1 MPVQYEEIKENP
13 GRLERDSA
21 CYTHPS
27 FAQISA
33 SNVSGGTYLYGS
45 DFHHQHYVTIRIKRS
60 EMNRNLS
67 NDWPHAREELIEVAL
82 SESQWAT
89 FVSSMNRGEGVQCTI
104 QHYEGKMVPQI
115 PRIKSRIGQFQAEGE
130 ASAEEAVNA
139 ITELRD
145 EINSS
150 KLSQKQKDAWI
161 RKLDFIEGRT
171 TGNLRFVASQFVEHM
186 EGVVQKA
193 KTEIS
198 AFAQN
203 LIMRTGLSKLMGP
216 EDAKKMLG
224 YEERSDK

>member
-1 MPVQYEEIKENP
+1 MPVEYEEIKENP
-13 GRLERDSA
+13 GRMARDDAS
-21 CYTHPS
+21 YTHPS

-45 DFHHQHYVTIRIKRS
+45 DFHHQNYVTIRIKRS
-60 EMNRNLS
+60 ELNRNLS
-67 NDWPHAREELIEVAL
+67 NDWPFAREELIEVAL

-89 FVSSMNRGEGVQCTI
+89 FVSSMNRGEGVQCTL
-104 QHYEGKMVPQI
+104 QHYQGKMIPQI
-115 PRIKSRIGQFQAEGE
+115 PKIKSRLKQFQTEGSE
-130 ASAEEAVNA
+130 SGDEAVAA

-145 EINSS
+145 EINAS
-150 KLSQKQKDAWI
+150 KLSQKQKDAWVH
-161 RKLDFIEGRT
+161 KLNFIEGRT
-171 TGNLRFVASQFVEHM
+171 TGNLSFVASQFVEHM

-224 YEERSDK
+224 YEERDKD